1 MKAGEVLLMMAD
13 DPASEEDIKA
23 WAERTGNKLLSV
35 NKDKDIFS
43 FLIKKS

>member
-1 MKAGEVLLMMAD
+1 MEKDEILLMMAD

-23 WAERTGNKLLSV
+23 WAKRTGNEVLSISKNDDV
-35 NKDKDIFS
+35 FS